1 MLIKNKE
8 TNKKRVEIEVIN
20 SEVMNLILGEL
31 GFHCFFKIKKHRK
44 SFKLD
49 KIKPLINK
57 TFPLE
62 KTGEA
67 H

>member
-1 MLIKNKE
+1 
-8 TNKKRVEIEVIN
+8 
-20 SEVMNLILGEL
+20 MNLILEEL

-49 KIKPLINK
+49 KIKPLIDK

-67 H
+67 HRYVDSGYKKGNMVIIVR